1 MDNRLEYIKR
11 LNSFLIENIEKFQ
24 YGIETLESFYT
35 IYSSFAMSKA
45 EDSTLTMKEAIEI
58 NKLHHDQYEKE
69 ISEEINKLEIW
80 KKDYSEQ
87 LKKLHDKLEYYN
99 IQKTLEYS
107 KSSDIA
113 TRIKESGIT
122 KEILKELHILLTKS
136 LDDFFW
142 DKKELTTYNK
152 YYPGIF
158 RNSNNIRIWLV
169 YPLDFSLIDL
179 HLEDINTLSRNI
191 KNLDDV
197 FYIHWRLY
205 QIHPFNN
212 WNKRICRIIEEIL
225 LNNLWVESIMSA
237 SHGYYLQQD
246 RYIKQIVNNCVRNK
260 KFDTFA
266 DFWFSSLLLSSLYV
280 INNEMSIIKRDIFKK
295 YDLEIFK
302 NISAWEKFNTK
313 NLEKIFTK
321 KLKISRAWFFFKF
334 DKEKELIKDH
344 LHEEKVGRNVYYYV
358 DIKNS
363 KYQLLSEKFHEVLD
377 EYKKFNNSYEM
388 INFLKNF

>member
-1 MDNRLEYIKR
+1 
-11 LNSFLIENIEKFQ
+11 
-24 YGIETLESFYT
+24 
-35 IYSSFAMSKA
+35 
-45 EDSTLTMKEAIEI
+45 MKEAIEI
-58 NKLHHDQYEKE
+58 NKYHHDQYERE
-69 ISEEINKLEIW
+69 IAENLNNLIPWE
-80 KKDYSEQ
+80 KDYLEQ
-87 LKKLHDKLEYYN
+87 LKNLHDKLEYYN

-107 KSSDIA
+107 KTSDIT
-113 TRIKESGIT
+113 TRIKENGIT
-122 KEILKELHILLTKS
+122 KEILKELHILLTKN

-142 DKKELTTYNK
+142 DKKELTSYNK

-158 RNSNNIRIWLV
+158 RDSNNIRIWLV
-169 YPLDFSLIDL
+169 YPLDYKLMDL
-179 HLEDINTLSRNI
+179 HLEQIKYISNNI
-191 KNLDDV
+191 KTIDDV
-197 FYIHWRLY
+197 FYIHWKLY

-212 WNKRICRIIEEIL
+212 GNKRICRIIEEIL

-260 KFDTFA
+260 KFETFA

-280 INNEMSIIKRDIFKK
+280 INNEMTIIKREVFKK

-321 KLKISRAWFFFKF
+321 KLKISRAWFFFKL
-334 DKEKELIKDH
+334 DKEKEILKEH
-344 LHEEKVGRNVYYYV
+344 LKEEKIGRNIYYCV

-363 KYQLLSEKFHEVLD
+363 KYQLLNQKFHEILD